1 MSPCLS
7 LQEAR
12 YIIGQLLHEELQS
25 NTLADLCKR
34 ATRLNR
40 RKQAARFYYWKKC
53 KRLPPLKKQI
63 KT

>member
-7 LQEAR
+7 LQEVR
-12 YIIGQLLHEELQS
+12 YIVGQLLHEELQT
-25 NTLADLCKR
+25 NTLTHLCDQ

-40 RKQAARFYYWKKC
+40 RKQAARFYHWKNH
-53 KRLPPLKKQI
+53 KRLPPLKKQL